1 MEHQS
6 AIDAAELFDRKLSSK
21 NEVRPVPKSTPAA
34 REARKSGK
42 KQRKAQPKAQPKT
55 QRRPGQQ

>member
-34 REARKSGK
+34 REARKGGK
-42 KQRKAQPKAQPKT
+42 KQRKAQPKAQRTPK
-55 QRRPGQQ
+55 RDR